1 MVAETRSARLD
12 LKARAAFTKEGQFIE
27 ESRQLIEASC
37 QVQESWHVVVERAA
51 SQLSAGYDSGDIEV
65 G

>member
-12 LKARAAFTKEGQFIE
+12 LYARTKFVKEGREIE

-37 QVQESWHVVVERAA
+37 EVQESWHAVVERAA
-51 SQLSAGYDSGDIEV
+51 GQLSAGYESGDIEV